1 MKSNTFPLILISLL
15 ISINCF
21 EYIKYTEED
30 KISIITISRPK
41 ALNALNSQV
50 LDELSKTLDG
60 IDTSKISALII
71 TGDGEKSFVAGADIS
86 EMSSLS
92 KTEAEDFSKKGN
104 DVFRKIETFEIPVI
118 AAINGYA
125 LGGGCEISLS
135 CDIRICSDNAIFGQ
149 PEVGLGI
156 TPGFGGTQRLS
167 RTVGIGMA
175 KQMIFTGQNIK
186 ADEAL
191 RIGLVN
197 AVYPQKELINEAKKL
212 ALSISKNSKNA
223 VKLSKKAINDGL
235 QVDIEKGIKIEE
247 KLFGECFENPD
258 QKERMKNFLEK
269 GKKKDKK
276 NLRDGEKKE
285 EQKEEKKEEELPKGE
300 LVPTDKFKKMTFL
313 KEFTTPQM
321 PAILSAGD
329 KNHYNSMAIEW
340 GSIGVSWKMPIF
352 TVYVKDERYTYEF
365 MQTTEYF
372 TVSIISKKLFK
383 KFANIYG
390 TKSGR
395 DLNKEEAAGTHIQF
409 LDDGGITFKEA
420 EEVFVC
426 KMLGKAFIQDEDSYP
441 GLKAFYEKQKKY
453 FKTMKPHGIFIGEIV
468 GHYVRK

>member
-1 MKSNTFPLILISLL
+1 MKSNIFRIILISFL

-21 EYIKYTEED
+21 EYIKYSEED
-30 KISIITISRPK
+30 QISLITISRPK

-50 LDELSKTLDG
+50 LDELSQALDA

-71 TGDGEKSFVAGADIS
+71 TGEGEKSFVAGADIS

-92 KTEAEDFSKKGN
+92 KKEAEEFSKKGN

-125 LGGGCEISLS
+125 LGGGCELSLS
-135 CDIRICSDNAIFGQ
+135 CDIRISSDNAIFGQ

-191 RIGLVN
+191 RIGLIN
-197 AVYPQKELINEAKKL
+197 AIYPQNELINEAKKL
-212 ALSISKNSKNA
+212 ALTIAKNSKNA

-235 QVDIEKGIKIEE
+235 QVDIDKAIKIEE
-247 KLFGECFENPD
+247 RLFGECFENPE
-258 QKERMKNFLEK
+258 QKERMKKFLER
-269 GKKKDKK
+269 GKNKEKK
-276 NLRDGEKKE
+276 NLRND
-285 EQKEEKKEEELPKGE
+285 EEKKEEELPMPKGE

-395 DLNKEEAAGTHIQF
+395 DMNKEKEAGTHIKF
-409 LDDGGITFKEA
+409 LEDGGITFEEA
-420 EEVFVC
+420 EEVYVC
-426 KMLGKAFIQDEDSYP
+426 KMLAKANIKDEDSSP
-441 GLKAFYEKQKKY
+441 GLKDFYEKRKEY
-453 FKTMKPHGIFIGEIV
+453 FKTVKPHGIFIGEII

>member
-156 TPGFGGTQRLS
+156 TPGFGGTQRLA
-167 RTVGIGMA
+167 RVIGVGMA
-175 KQMIFTGQNIK
+175 KQMIYTGQNIK
-186 ADEAL
+186 AEEAL
-191 RIGLVN
+191 KIGLVN
-197 AVYPQKELINEAKKL
+197 AVYPQEELMNEAKKL
-212 ALSISKNSKNA
+212 ALNIGKNSKNA
-223 VKLSKKAINDGL
+223 IKQSKKAINEGL
-235 QVDIEKGIKIEE
+235 QVDI
-247 KLFGECFENPD
+247 
-258 QKERMKNFLEK
+258 
-269 GKKKDKK
+269 
-276 NLRDGEKKE
+276 
-285 EQKEEKKEEELPKGE
+285 
-300 LVPTDKFKKMTFL
+300 
-313 KEFTTPQM
+313 
-321 PAILSAGD
+321 
-329 KNHYNSMAIEW
+329 
-340 GSIGVSWKMPIF
+340 
-352 TVYVKDERYTYEF
+352 
-365 MQTTEYF
+365 
-372 TVSIISKKLFK
+372 
-383 KFANIYG
+383 
-390 TKSGR
+390 
-395 DLNKEEAAGTHIQF
+395 
-409 LDDGGITFKEA
+409 
-420 EEVFVC
+420 
-426 KMLGKAFIQDEDSYP
+426 DS
-441 GLKAFYEKQKKY
+441 GLK
-453 FKTMKPHGIFIGEIV
+453 
-468 GHYVRK
+468 

>member
-1 MKSNTFPLILISLL
+1 MNSNTFQLILISLL

-92 KTEAEDFSKKGN
+92 KKEAEDFSKKGN

-135 CDIRICSDNAIFGQ
+135 CDIRICSYNAIFGQ

-247 KLFGECFENPD
+247 RLFGECFENPD

-276 NLRDGEKKE
+276 NLRTDEDKKE
-285 EQKEEKKEEELPKGE
+285 EKEEELPKGE

-395 DLNKEEAAGTHIQF
+395 DMNKEEVAGTHIQF

>member
-1 MKSNTFPLILISLL
+1 MKSNIVQIILVSFL

-30 KISIITISRPK
+30 EISLITISRPK

-50 LDELSKTLDG
+50 LDELSQALDS

-71 TGDGEKSFVAGADIS
+71 TGEGEKSFVAGADIS
-86 EMSSLS
+86 EMSTLS
-92 KTEAEDFSKKGN
+92 KKEAEEFSKKGN

-118 AAINGYA
+118 AAVNGFA

-212 ALSISKNSKNA
+212 ALTIAKNSKNA

-235 QVDIEKGIKIEE
+235 QVDIDNAIKIEE
-247 KLFGECFENPD
+247 RLFGECFENPE
-258 QKERMKNFLEK
+258 QIERMKKFLER

-276 NLRDGEKKE
+276 NLRAD
-285 EQKEEKKEEELPKGE
+285 EEKKEEKVEELPMPKGE

-329 KNHYNSMAIEW
+329 KNHYNSMTIEW

-372 TVSIISKKLFK
+372 TVSIINKKLFK
-383 KFANIYG
+383 KFADIYG

-395 DLNKEEAAGTHIQF
+395 DMNKEEAAGTHIKF
-409 LDDGGITFKEA
+409 LDDGGITFEEA
-420 EEVFVC
+420 DEVFVC
-426 KMLGKAFIQDEDSYP
+426 KMLGKAYIQDEDSYP